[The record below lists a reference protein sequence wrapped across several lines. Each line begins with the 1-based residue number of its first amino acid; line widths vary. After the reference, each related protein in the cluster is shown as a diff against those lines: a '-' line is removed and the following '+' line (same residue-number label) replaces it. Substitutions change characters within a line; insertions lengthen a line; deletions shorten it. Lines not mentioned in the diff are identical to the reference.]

1 MSTLENRYWNS
12 TGKHQAAYEELCKL
26 VPSSG
31 PAGTVEGEMLRA
43 ATRLYYDFYNNG
55 MVNNTSGAVNYL
67 TRCDELFNLDI
78 AEELEIVEP
87 ECNTPYYTNLPL
99 AGPLETIADV
109 VIEYVISKDG
119 LYTESGDNLFD
130 YADPDATDDDDIY
143 DFDDDDYSW
152 ETDDVLS
159 DLEYDELRF
168 ED

>member
-130 YADPDATDDDDIY
+130 YADPDATDDDDTY

-152 ETDDVLS
+152 ETDDVLA

>member
-43 ATRLYYDFYNNG
+43 VTRLYYDYYNNG
-55 MVNNTSGAVNYL
+55 FCNNTSGAVNYL

-130 YADPDATDDDDIY
+130 YADPDATDDDDTY

>member
-130 YADPDATDDDDIY
+130 YADPDATDDDDTY

-152 ETDDVLS
+152 ETDDVLA
-159 DLEYDELRF
+159 DLEYNELRF
-168 ED
+168 QD

>member
-159 DLEYDELRF
+159 DLEYNELRF

>member
-130 YADPDATDDDDIY
+130 YADPDATDDDDTY

-152 ETDDVLS
+152 ETDDVLA

-168 ED
+168 EE

>member
-1 MSTLENRYWNS
+1 
-12 TGKHQAAYEELCKL
+12 
-26 VPSSG
+26 
-31 PAGTVEGEMLRA
+31 
-43 ATRLYYDFYNNG
+43 

-130 YADPDATDDDDIY
+130 YADPDATDDDDTY

-152 ETDDVLS
+152 ETDDVLA